1 MTGPNPLPSGH
12 CASIDRGTMFAIKEL
27 FGSKLKF
34 SLIALAI
41 GLVVSLTMVTSA
53 MSEGLLTGMSG
64 AKSRLDADALVFQ
77 RDTYPTIE
85 RSILSAD
92 DLDAIA
98 QAAGIAEVYGM
109 GHTYASVG
117 SVDEPFDVRVFGLGG
132 RMDQLP
138 ILEGRVASEPG
149 EAVLDATAEL
159 DGIGIGD
166 EITLTPMDATLTV
179 VGFTEG
185 RRYVMVP
192 TIWVDLKT
200 WEELH
205 LATLLGVGDD
215 GEKADEMTA
224 ERMEEQFAG
233 SASVAAID
241 FEPGAGVED
250 VQRELGDAFRVAG
263 IQDAADAGNGMPEM
277 ILAVNGIQGV
287 SVVIG
292 ALLVGVFFYITTLHK
307 TSQIAAIK
315 AIGASNAYL
324 YRDLILQIT
333 MLVAVATVVG
343 TLLALGA
350 GVGMPPMM
358 AFDPDPRRWAV
369 AVLAIFGTAYIGS
382 LFSLRSIL
390 KIDPATALGRTS
402 A

>member
-1 MTGPNPLPSGH
+1 
-12 CASIDRGTMFAIKEL
+12 MFAIKEL

-92 DLDAIA
+92 DLEVIE
-98 QAAGIAEVYGM
+98 AAPGIAEAYGV

-138 ILEGRVASEPG
+138 ITEGRAISGPG
-149 EAVLDATAEL
+149 EAVIDATAEL
-159 DGIGIGD
+159 DGIEIGD
-166 EITLTPMDATLTV
+166 TITLTPMDSVLTV

-192 TIWVDLKT
+192 TVWVDLGT

-205 LATLLGVGDD
+205 LASLLGR
-215 GEKADEMTA
+215 EEEAETSSEMA
-224 ERMEEQFAG
+224 AAGMEERFDG
-233 SASVAAID
+233 SASVAAVD
-241 FEPGAGVED
+241 LEPGVTIDD
-250 VQRELGDAFRVAG
+250 VQAELGDAYRVADV
-263 IQDAADAGNGMPEM
+263 QEAADAGNGMPEM
-277 ILAVNGIQGV
+277 IMAVSGIQGV

-324 YRDLILQIT
+324 YKDLLLQIT
-333 MLVAVATVVG
+333 VLVAIATVLG
-343 TLLALGA
+343 TVLALGA
-350 GVGMPPMM
+350 GAGMPPMM
-358 AFDPDPRRWAV
+358 AFDPDPRRWTV
-369 AVLAIFGTAYIGS
+369 AVLAVFGTAYIGS

-402 A
+402 V

>member
-1 MTGPNPLPSGH
+1 M
-12 CASIDRGTMFAIKEL
+12 MFAIKEL

-64 AKSRLDADALVFQ
+64 AKSRLEADALVFQ

-85 RSILSAD
+85 RSILSAE
-92 DLDAIA
+92 DLAAIA
-98 QAAGIAEVYGM
+98 DAPGVAGAYGV
-109 GHTYASVG
+109 GHTFASVG
-117 SVDEPFDVRVFGLGG
+117 SVAEPFDVRVFGLSD

-138 ILEGRVASEPG
+138 ITDGRTAEGPG

-159 DGIGIGD
+159 DGIEIGD

-192 TIWVDLKT
+192 TVWVDLET

-205 LATLLGVGDD
+205 LAALLG
-215 GEKADEMTA
+215 DEEDAETA
-224 ERMEEQFAG
+224 EGMAAGMEERFKG
-233 SASVAAID
+233 SASVAAVD
-241 FEPGAGVED
+241 LEPGVTIED
-250 VQRELGDAFRVAG
+250 LQREFGDSYRVAG

-277 ILAVNGIQGV
+277 ILAVSGIQGV

-324 YRDLILQIT
+324 YKDLLLQIT
-333 MLVAVATVVG
+333 VLVAIATVLG
-343 TLLALGA
+343 TVLALGA
-350 GVGMPPMM
+350 GAGMPPMM

-369 AVLAIFGTAYIGS
+369 AVLAIFGTAYVGS

>member
-1 MTGPNPLPSGH
+1 MPAL
-12 CASIDRGTMFAIKEL
+12 KEL
-27 FGSKLKF
+27 LGSPLKF
-34 SLIALAI
+34 ALIAVAI
-41 GLVVSLTMVTSA
+41 ALVVSLTMVTSA

-64 AKSRLDADALVFQ
+64 AKSSLDADALVFQ

-85 RSILSAD
+85 RSVLSAD
-92 DLDAIA
+92 DLEEIA
-98 QAAGIAEVYGM
+98 ATPGVERVYGF

-117 SVDEPFDVRVFGLGG
+117 SVDEPFDVRVLGLG
-132 RMDQLP
+132 DDTAQLP
-138 ILEGRVASEPG
+138 IVEGRRAEEPG
-149 EAVLDATAEL
+149 EAVLDTTAGLKGIEL
-159 DGIGIGD
+159 GD
-166 EITLTPMDATLTV
+166 TITLTPMDAELTV

-192 TIWVDLKT
+192 TVWVDLAT

-205 LATLLGVGDD
+205 IAALLGKAEDD
-215 GEKADEMTA
+215 TAGAPPEAGMA
-224 ERMEEQFAG
+224 ERFAG

-241 FEPGAGVED
+241 LEEGVTLED
-250 VQRELGDAFRVAG
+250 LQDEFGDRYFLATP
-263 IQDAADAGNGMPEM
+263 QEAADAGNGMPEM

-287 SVVIG
+287 SIVIG

-315 AIGASNAYL
+315 AIGASNTYL
-324 YRDLILQIT
+324 YRDLLMQIT
-333 MLVAVATVVG
+333 VLVAVATVLG
-343 TLLALGA
+343 TVLALGA
-350 GVGMPPMM
+350 GAGMPPMM
-358 AFDPDPRRWAV
+358 AFDPDPGRWGV
-369 AVLAIFGTAYIGS
+369 AVLAIFGTAYLGS